1 MLTENHKKPLK
12 LIQCEVYKEDSEQL
26 QFLKTKISTLVSNQG
41 VAAEEIIIVNLKS
54 GNNKEAMLTI
64 QRALNSVGIKSVIPG
79 YVESADVFKLKGY
92 VTITTPFR
100 AKGNEANIVFV
111 INTQCVVDDFTLRMR
126 NAYFVAVT
134 RSRGWC
140 YITGYGNGMEKLE
153 SEISAIKGDFPRFRF
168 TCPDIASIQRGK
180 SFLNKSD
187 KELDKIQELLELID
201 KNPELRHLIADRI
214 KEN

>member
-1 MLTENHKKPLK
+1 
-12 LIQCEVYKEDSEQL
+12 
-26 QFLKTKISTLVSNQG
+26 
-41 VAAEEIIIVNLKS
+41 
-54 GNNKEAMLTI
+54 
-64 QRALNSVGIKSVIPG
+64 
-79 YVESADVFKLKGY
+79 
-92 VTITTPFR
+92 
-100 AKGNEANIVFV
+100 
-111 INTQCVVDDFTLRMR
+111 MR

-153 SEISAIKGDFPRFRF
+153 SEISAIKRDFPSFHF